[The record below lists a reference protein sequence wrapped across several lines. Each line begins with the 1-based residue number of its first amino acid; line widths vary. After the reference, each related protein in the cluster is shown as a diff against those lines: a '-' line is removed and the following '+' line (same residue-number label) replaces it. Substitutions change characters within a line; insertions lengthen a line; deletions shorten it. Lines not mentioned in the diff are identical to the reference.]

1 MFTVNR
7 VFPGVAHITDAM
19 GVSMTLIGGEE
30 EALLFDAGYGTEDVR
45 AFAGTLTDR
54 PVRLLLSH
62 GHHDHILG
70 ARWFESCSL
79 CREDLEE
86 YRLRTGAAQR
96 EAVKGQAEGK
106 GLSVPED
113 FLTAPV
119 PDPDPIR
126 FDGTLGPFECRE
138 ETAGR
143 PGVLAVHVPGHT
155 PGSVVLYVSEYDL
168 LLTGDNWNPCTWM
181 WFPSSVAATLWRENM
196 KLLIRAL
203 EEKSGRKIRHVLCSH
218 QPMLRDADELKEFLG
233 WASDERLKAAEPAD
247 MGSPVHTRA
256 LRDADRDWTLIFD
269 RDKLPERLFS

>member
-19 GVSMTLIGGEE
+19 GVSMTLIGGEK

-70 ARWFESCSL
+70 ARWFERCSL

-119 PDPDPIR
+119 PDPDHR
-126 FDGTLGPFECRE
+126 SVRS
-138 ETAGR
+138 
-143 PGVLAVHVPGHT
+143 LA
-155 PGSVVLYVSEYDL
+155 
-168 LLTGDNWNPCTWM
+168 
-181 WFPSSVAATLWRENM
+181 
-196 KLLIRAL
+196 
-203 EEKSGRKIRHVLCSH
+203 
-218 QPMLRDADELKEFLG
+218 
-233 WASDERLKAAEPAD
+233 
-247 MGSPVHTRA
+247 GSPVQQGGRGGVSRIDGCRQHASFLLSR
-256 LRDADRDWTLIFD
+256 
-269 RDKLPERLFS
+269 